1 MMTGMTER
9 LLPLLAWIFGTFL
22 ASLGAVVTADAAA
35 RFYTRLNR
43 PSWAPPAWLFGPAW
57 SLLYVLMA
65 VAAFRVWEQGGWAGA
80 RVELSLYVVQLV
92 LNAGWSWFFF
102 VKRTGL
108 GSTIE
113 AAMLWAAVTAT
124 GVAFGARDAIAGW
137 LFVPYVAWVTFAT
150 ALTISVWRRNPELL
164 AGQGATD

>member
-1 MMTGMTER
+1 MITR

-35 RFYTRLNR
+35 RFYLQLDR
-43 PSWAPPAWLFGPAW
+43 PRWAPPAWLFGPAW

-65 VAAFRVWEQGGWAGA
+65 VAAYRVWRLEGWAGA
-80 RVELSLYVVQLV
+80 QVELGLYVVQLV

-102 VKRTGL
+102 VRRTGL

-113 AAMLWAAVTAT
+113 AAMLWAAVVAT
-124 GVAFGARDAIAGW
+124 MVAFWGRDTLAGV

-150 ALTISVWRRNPELL
+150 ALTVSVWRRNPTLL
-164 AGQGATD
+164 AGRGAEA